1 MLIFSTDF
9 FCCRCRKL
17 LRCDCR
23 TFGRFFVSAY
33 HFVFNV
39 SEIYRRKKSV
49 RMKNIFVCNSGVGL
63 LKKMKKGLR
72 RGVWITHSSALAKPF
87 FHFFQ
92 NWDGLATYKLGIP
105 KFQNLRN
112 ISEKLKTNW
121 NAITKNLP
129 KVRQSQRRSSLQR
142 QQEKSLQN
150 INMPWCYRHWRPPWL
165 WQKISR
171 KVLSQFFETER
182 VYIIYRYYKWNQFFK
197 VPTIRCT

>member
-17 LRCDCR
+17 HRCDCR
-23 TFGRFFVSAY
+23 TFGRFFVSAF
-33 HFVFNV
+33 HFVFNI
-39 SEIYRRKKSV
+39 SEIYRRKKSGGMTTQLV
-49 RMKNIFVCNSGVGL
+49 CSEQNLILKNS
-63 LKKMKKGLR
+63 KKGLR
-72 RGVWITHSSALAKPF
+72 RGVWITHSSTLAKPF

-92 NWDGLATYKLGIP
+92 NSDPTVAYKLGVP
-105 KFQNLRN
+105 KYQNLRN

-165 WQKISR
+165 WKKYPE
-171 KVLSQFFETER
+171 KVLSQFSDTER
-182 VYIIYRYYKWNQFFK
+182 VCKFASALYLLLR
-197 VPTIRCT
+197 